1 MAGVEVLLLGTG
13 DAFASGGR
21 LQTCFSIRG
30 RDTHVLLDC
39 GPSVLVGLKR
49 HSLDPSS
56 VDTILLTHLHG
67 DHFGGVPFFL
77 LDARLISIRNRLLT
91 IAGPPGLE
99 ERIRRAMDVLFPG
112 SVELLQGLQVRFVE
126 LRPAA
131 KADFGS
137 MAVVAYEVIHG
148 SGAPAYALR
157 VTIDGKTIAYSGDTQ
172 WTDTLRDVAN
182 NADLFICEA
191 SSFEK
196 EISGHLNY
204 RTLKA
209 HQATLGC
216 RRLMTTHMGEDVL
229 QRRGEIDIEQAEDG
243 KRLTL

>member
-1 MAGVEVLLLGTG
+1 VARVEVLLLGTG

-21 LQTCFSIRG
+21 LQTCFSIQG
-30 RDTHVLLDC
+30 SDTHVLLDC
-39 GPSVLVGLKR
+39 GPSVLVALRRHGLN
-49 HSLDPSS
+49 PSS

-77 LDARLISIRNRLLT
+77 LDARFSLRNRLLT

-99 ERIRRAMDVLFPG
+99 ARIHSAMDALFPG
-112 SVELLQGLQVRFVE
+112 SVELLERLEVRFVE
-126 LRPAA
+126 LSPAA
-131 KADFGS
+131 KADFRS
-137 MAVVAYEVIHG
+137 ISVVPYEVIHA

-157 VTIDGKTIAYSGDTQ
+157 MTVGGKTIAYSGDTE
-172 WTDTLRDVAN
+172 WTDTLVDAAK

-191 SSFEK
+191 TSFEK
-196 EISGHLNY
+196 QIRYHLSY

-209 HQATLGC
+209 HQSTLGC
-216 RRLMTTHMGEDVL
+216 RRLIITHMGEDVL